1 MFKKLRDR
9 FLRFIYK
16 KSIISVKLIKKSDS
30 IDKIPTFMSM
40 RILTS
45 KGHIFLDFKCDRR
58 NRSMIK
64 SFIIIFNIPDS
75 IDVKIKDIKE
85 LCAVIDMI
93 FIKNID
99 FNILGS
105 LFADIYFDKL
115 IEHAEEKGY
124 VK

>member
-1 MFKKLRDR
+1 MFRQVRDR
-9 FLRFIYK
+9 FLRFIYRK
-16 KSIISVKLIKKSDS
+16 LIISVKLIRKSDG
-30 IDKIPTFMSM
+30 IDKIPTFMS
-40 RILTS
+40 IKIDTS
-45 KGHIFLDFKCDRR
+45 KGDIFLDFKCDRR

-64 SFIIIFNIPDS
+64 SFIVVFNIPDT
-75 IDVKIKDIKE
+75 INVKIIDIKE

-124 VK
+124 DK

>member
-1 MFKKLRDR
+1 MFKKLRER

-16 KSIISVKLIKKSDS
+16 KLIISIKLIKKSNS
-30 IDKIPTFMSM
+30 VDKIPTFMSM

-64 SFIIIFNIPDS
+64 NFIIIFNIPDS

-115 IEHAEEKGY
+115 IEHAEKKGY
-124 VK
+124 DK

>member
-1 MFKKLRDR
+1 MIKQLRDR
-9 FLRFIYK
+9 FLRFIYRK
-16 KSIISVKLIKKSDS
+16 LIIGVKLIKKSDS
-30 IDKIPTFMSM
+30 VDKIPTFMSM

-45 KGHIFLDFKCDRR
+45 KGYIFLDFKCDRR

-105 LFADIYFDKL
+105 LFANIYFDKL

-124 VK
+124 DK

>member
-1 MFKKLRDR
+1 MFKKLRES

-16 KSIISVKLIKKSDS
+16 KLIISVKLIKKSDS
-30 IDKIPTFMSM
+30 VDKIPTFMSM

-45 KGHIFLDFKCDRR
+45 KGHIFLDFKCDKR
-58 NRSMIK
+58 NTSMIK

-105 LFADIYFDKL
+105 LFAGIYFDKL

-124 VK
+124 DK